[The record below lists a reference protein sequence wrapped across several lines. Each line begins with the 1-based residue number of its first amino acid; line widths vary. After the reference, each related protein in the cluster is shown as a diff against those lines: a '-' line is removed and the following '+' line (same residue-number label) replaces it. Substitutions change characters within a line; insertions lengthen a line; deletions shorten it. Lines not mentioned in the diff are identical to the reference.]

1 MFIISL
7 RFLIQNI
14 FCSSDDDDDD
24 PEIHQMNYKLNLK
37 PTPVEE
43 KQFLVSESALA
54 ELLSVCRYCSR
65 EAVPIIQNSKG
76 TLIVANSV
84 CVNGHLSIWRSQPSH
99 NGLPW
104 SNLMTA
110 AAITCSGCNSSQAL
124 NMFQHMNLQ
133 MFSTRTCNRL
143 QSLYVSPSAAMTWDS
158 EQSRLLE
165 ELRGKDVVVGG
176 DARCDSPG
184 YSAKYG
190 AYTIMD
196 LETSKILDFQLVQV
210 LFQEP
215 LGVEM

>member
-1 MFIISL
+1 
-7 RFLIQNI
+7 
-14 FCSSDDDDDD
+14 
-24 PEIHQMNYKLNLK
+24 
-37 PTPVEE
+37 
-43 KQFLVSESALA
+43 
-54 ELLSVCRYCSR
+54 
-65 EAVPIIQNSKG
+65 
-76 TLIVANSV
+76 
-84 CVNGHLSIWRSQPSH
+84 
-99 NGLPW
+99 
-104 SNLMTA
+104 MTA

-143 QSLYVSPSAAMTWDS
+143 QSLYVSPSADMTWDS